1 MLDRLSRSW
10 KLLVASASVLS
21 KDRELLLFPL
31 ISSGALLVVTL
42 AFALPM
48 FGLGA
53 LDGLTRGGNHA
64 ISAGVYV
71 VAFLFYFC
79 QYFVIFFFNAG
90 LVGAALMRLE
100 GGDPTFSDGLRLAS
114 SKMGAIAGYALI
126 AATVGVVLRII
137 QERVG
142 LIGRIVVGLIGIG
155 WNLATYLVVPVLV
168 SRDVGPVDAIKE
180 SASILKE
187 TWGEN
192 VVGQIGLG
200 AAFGFIFVLVFI
212 AGAFM
217 IIVAAMAQSAF
228 LIAFAITL
236 TIGAIAVTALV
247 QAALGGIY
255 SAALYRYATTGKETE
270 GFDAG
275 AMKLAFA
282 PK

>member
-1 MLDRLSRSW
+1 MFERLSRSW

-21 KDRELLLFPL
+21 KDKELLLFPL

-79 QYFVIFFFNAG
+79 QYFVIFFFNAA
-90 LVGAALMRLE
+90 LVGAALTRLE
-100 GGDPTFSDGLRLAS
+100 GGNPTFSDGLDIAS
-114 SKMGAIAGYALI
+114 SKVGVIAGYALI

-142 LIGRIVVGLIGIG
+142 LIGRIVVGLIGMG

-168 SRDVGPVDAIKE
+168 SRDVGPVEAIKE
-180 SASILKE
+180 SASIFKQ

-192 VVGQIGLG
+192 VVGRIGLG

-212 AGAFM
+212 ASAFI
-217 IIVAAMAQSAF
+217 IIVAAMAHSAF
-228 LIAFAITL
+228 LIAVAITL
-236 TIGAIAVTALV
+236 AIVAIAVTALV